1 VFGTYPRKKK
11 LNMISVTELRAG
23 AIFEDQGSIYQVLSY
38 EHLKVGRGS
47 ANIKVKVKNIRS
59 GSTTDK
65 SFINGAKVND
75 LQVFKR
81 DLQYLYK
88 DGEFVYFMNP
98 STFEQISI
106 SLNLIDY
113 EKDYL
118 KEGNNFTISFLG
130 DEPLSLTLP
139 PKMEFE
145 VTDTPIGVKGN
156 SATNVFKE
164 ATLENGLKTKV
175 PLFVKAGDRIRVDTR
190 TGAYSEKA

>member
-1 VFGTYPRKKK
+1 
-11 LNMISVTELRAG
+11 MISVTELRAG
-23 AIFEDQGSIYQVLSY
+23 TIFEDQGNIFQVISY
-38 EHLKVGRGS
+38 EHIKMGRGS

-59 GSTTDK
+59 GGTLDK

-75 LQVFKR
+75 LQVQKR

-88 DGEFVYFMNP
+88 DEESAYFMNP
-98 STFEQISI
+98 STFEQIGI
-106 SLNLIDY
+106 SLKLIDY

-118 KEGNNFTISFLG
+118 KEGETFSVSFLN

-145 VTDTPIGVKGN
+145 VTETAGGVKGN
-156 SATNVFKE
+156 SATNVFKD
-164 ATLENGLKTKV
+164 AVLENGLKTKV
-175 PLFVKAGDRIRVDTR
+175 PLFVNVGHRIRIDTR